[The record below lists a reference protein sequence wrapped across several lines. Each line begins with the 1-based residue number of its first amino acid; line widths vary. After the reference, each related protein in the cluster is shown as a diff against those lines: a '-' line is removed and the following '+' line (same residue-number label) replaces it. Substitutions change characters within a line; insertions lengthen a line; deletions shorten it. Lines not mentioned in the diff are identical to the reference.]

1 MRIEIFK
8 ILALLLITAAVCI
21 VLSRSNFEYALLA
34 SVIAGVI
41 VGVMVLNNLADS
53 FILIRDSLEE
63 YGVNTEYFKVSI
75 KALGIGYITNFIADT
90 CRDSGQT
97 SLASKAEFAGRSAI
111 FILSVPLIIQVLKTA
126 VGFIK

>member
-8 ILALLLITAAVCI
+8 ILALLLITAAICI

-111 FILSVPLIIQVLKTA
+111 FILSVPLIIRVLKTA

>member
-8 ILALLLITAAVCI
+8 ILALLLITAAICI

-111 FILSVPLIIQVLKTA
+111 FILSVPLIVQVLKTA

>member
-8 ILALLLITAAVCI
+8 ILALLLITAAICI

-41 VGVMVLNNLADS
+41 VGVMVLNNLANS